1 MVYPDFPPSTRG
13 GVHFLC
19 TRRVQRTWTWTSL
32 MPCKLW
38 VASVNA
44 FSDGHQW
51 VETGLWSVRNHPR
64 ALVSVWMLM
73 VHSQPTIS
81 QLGGI
86 VFWVRSDLN
95 RSGLLRSGLLRSD
108 HCRSDHYRSD
118 LFILDHF
125 NVYFPP
131 FTLGSFGMFVHP
143 ACPRPADLDQL
154 STPPQIIDGKCKC
167 LLPWTPM
174 SGKWTLGC

>member
-1 MVYPDFPPSTRG
+1 
-13 GVHFLC
+13 
-19 TRRVQRTWTWTSL
+19 
-32 MPCKLW
+32 
-38 VASVNA
+38 
-44 FSDGHQW
+44 
-51 VETGLWSVRNHPR
+51 
-64 ALVSVWMLM
+64 M